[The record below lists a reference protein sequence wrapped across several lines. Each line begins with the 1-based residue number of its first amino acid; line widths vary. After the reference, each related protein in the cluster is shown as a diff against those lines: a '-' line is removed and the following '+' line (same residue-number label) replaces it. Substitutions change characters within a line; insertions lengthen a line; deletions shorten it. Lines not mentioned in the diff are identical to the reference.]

1 MGIKVSVNSVPTTR
15 VSINNQVRETIR
27 TASVG
32 VPIVNDVFLSD
43 IKDVMAVNP
52 ANNDVLVYDANL
64 AKYVVKTLPVADGGT
79 F

>member
-27 TASVG
+27 TATVG
-32 VPIVNDVFLSD
+32 APIVNNVFLSD

-64 AKYVVKTLPVADGGT
+64 QKYVVKTLPVADG
-79 F
+79 